1 MPYTLVHPAFVFPL
15 KKWRDKWFSYDALII
30 GSFVPDFDIIF
41 RFTENRFHIY
51 TFTFLNILTVIF
63 PIGVITYILYIHI
76 LKKTIIYLFQMEIK
90 SEINYKDFRN
100 TLKIIFSIFFAI
112 IVHIL
117 LDNLTHPDANILI
130 YKIKMLSPIPIVPN
144 YMYLFCLYGP
154 LVISSALGG
163 ILLISF
169 LLENNIITSKSVN
182 HIFEGKRIYFWCIM
196 LITFILFF
204 FIKIKING
212 LEEGYGID
220 SILLFSL
227 SALFYGFVI
236 SCVLFRFLF

>member
-1 MPYTLVHPAFVFPL
+1 
-15 KKWRDKWFSYDALII
+15 
-30 GSFVPDFDIIF
+30 
-41 RFTENRFHIY
+41 
-51 TFTFLNILTVIF
+51 
-63 PIGVITYILYIHI
+63 
-76 LKKTIIYLFQMEIK
+76 MEIK

-117 LDNLTHPDANILI
+117 LDNLTHPDANKLI
-130 YKIKMLSPIPIVPN
+130 YKIKMLSPIPIVPD
-144 YMYLFCLYGP
+144 YLYLICLYGP

-182 HIFEGKRIYFWCIM
+182 RIFEGERIYFWCIM

-204 FIKIKING
+204 SFK
-212 LEEGYGID
+212 
-220 SILLFSL
+220 
-227 SALFYGFVI
+227 
-236 SCVLFRFLF
+236 